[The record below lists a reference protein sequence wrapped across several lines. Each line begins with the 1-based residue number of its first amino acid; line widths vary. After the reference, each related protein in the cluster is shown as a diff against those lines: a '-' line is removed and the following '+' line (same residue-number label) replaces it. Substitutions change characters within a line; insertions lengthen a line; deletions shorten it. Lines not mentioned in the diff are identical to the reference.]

1 MRLDPFVVAAA
12 VVVSEESG
20 HWLPNSSDQV
30 AMADDRHEPH
40 SGGLK
45 DMHLARVWRGSL
57 GATQQDGQDPLY
69 NGP

>member
-1 MRLDPFVVAAA
+1 MRLDPFV

-45 DMHLARVWRGSL
+45 GYASGAGPARVWRGSL
-57 GATQQDGQDPLY
+57 RATQQDGQNPLY
-69 NGP
+69 YGP